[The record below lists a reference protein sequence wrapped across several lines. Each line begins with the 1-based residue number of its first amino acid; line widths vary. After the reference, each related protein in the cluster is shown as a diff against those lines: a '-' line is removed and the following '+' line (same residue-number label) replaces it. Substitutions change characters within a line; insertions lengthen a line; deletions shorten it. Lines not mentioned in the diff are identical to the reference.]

1 MTRNRA
7 SDAATVRVAVGVLE
21 DGDGRVLVTR
31 RAADRHQGGLWE
43 FPGGK
48 IEPGE
53 SAVAGLRRELRE
65 ELGIELERQQP
76 LRRVRH
82 DYGDRRVLLDVRQV
96 TGYRGMPRPREG
108 QPMRWLA
115 VDALRAEDFPAA
127 NRAIIRCL
135 TLPDI
140 MGITRPP
147 GDEEDEKNEK
157 DEAAFIE
164 GFGRALG
171 GGWRMVQLRLP
182 GLDAPDYRR
191 LAECCL
197 DLARAQ
203 GCRLVLNASPTL
215 FRRIGG
221 AAGLHVD
228 SRRLRTIQQR
238 PVAEDRLFGASCHNL
253 AELHRAQASGA
264 DYAFLSPVQPTGSHP
279 GARPLG
285 WQRFAQLAAAVD
297 IPVYALGGMRRTDLE
312 RARQCGARG
321 IAGISLFMAPW
332 PFSCGTRR

>member
-7 SDAATVRVAVGVLE
+7 SDAPAVRVAVGVIE

-48 IEPGE
+48 VEPGE

-65 ELGIELERQQP
+65 ELGIELEHEQP
-76 LRRVRH
+76 LRRIRH
-82 DYGDRRVLLDVRQV
+82 DYGDRRVLLEVRRV
-96 TGYRGMPRPREG
+96 TGYRGVPQPRED

-115 VDALRAEDFPAA
+115 RDALRAEEFPAA

-135 TLPDI
+135 ALPDV
-140 MGITRPP
+140 MGITRAP
-147 GDEEDEKNEK
+147 GDGE
-157 DEAAFIE
+157 DEAAFTE
-164 GFGRALG
+164 AFQRALG
-171 GGWRMVQLRLP
+171 GDWRMVQLRLP
-182 GLDAPDYRR
+182 GRDAAGYRR
-191 LAECCL
+191 LAERCL
-197 DLARAQ
+197 SVARA
-203 GCRLVLNASPTL
+203 GDCGLMLHSSPAL

-221 AAGLHVD
+221 RAAGLHVD
-228 SRRLRTIQQR
+228 SRQLNALERR
-238 PVAEDRLFGASCHNL
+238 PVGETQLFGASCHNL
-253 AELHRAQASGA
+253 AELRQAQRNGA

-285 WQRFAQLAAAVD
+285 WQRFAQLAAKVD
-297 IPVYALGGMRRTDLE
+297 IPVYALGGMRRADLE

-321 IAGISLFMAPW
+321 VAGISLFMEAP
-332 PFSCGTRR
+332 PALNCGTRR

>member
-7 SDAATVRVAVGVLE
+7 SDAATVRVAVGVIE

-31 RAADRHQGGLWE
+31 RAADRHQGGLRE

-65 ELGIELERQQP
+65 ELGLELERQQP

-82 DYGDRRVLLDVRQV
+82 DYGDRRVLLDVRRV
-96 TGYRGMPRPREG
+96 TGYRGVPRPREG

-135 TLPDI
+135 ALPDV

-147 GDEEDEKNEK
+147 ADDEE
-157 DEAAFIE
+157 EAAFVE
-164 GFGRALG
+164 AFVRALG
-171 GGWRMVQLRLP
+171 SGWRMVQLRLP
-182 GLDAPDYRR
+182 GLDAADYRR
-191 LAECCL
+191 LAERCL
-197 DLARAQ
+197 DRARARD
-203 GCRLVLNASPTL
+203 CRLLLNASPTL

-228 SRRLRTIQQR
+228 SRRLRTIEQR

-321 IAGISLFMAPW
+321 VAGISLFME
-332 PFSCGTRR
+332 